1 MQDQIQAARTW
12 LRMAWLHRWAGL
24 AVTVSWC
31 LVGWFAV
38 QAVPDRFEASARI
51 YLDTR
56 SMLRPLLKGIAF
68 DSSTLADTTLLLSRT
83 LLSRPN
89 LEEVARRTDLD
100 LKAKTPEDFDR
111 LIMGLASGL
120 RITGTRND
128 NVYELRYEHANA
140 VTAKSV
146 VEALLNRFMETALG
160 DTRRETA
167 TTRKFLDDQIA
178 AYEQRLIEAED
189 RLKNFKQQNLGVM
202 PSGEGGYFERLEA
215 ARNQMRE
222 ANLKLQEALRGRNQL
237 QRQAGLQAAGP
248 SAVEASGDA
257 QLAFLDARLRETE
270 SRLNDLLLNYTDRHP
285 DVVGLRKLGADF
297 RAQRAARL
305 EALARTDGAQAVPLT
320 PLRQQLAI
328 EVAQADAQVASLQA
342 RVEEYGARV
351 RELEQKIDTV
361 PAVEAEL
368 SRLNRDYAVNKQQ
381 YDELLQRR
389 EQAWM
394 AQEADQRADEVKVKI
409 IEPPRVPLLPAGPHR
424 LLLAS
429 LVLISGLALGAA
441 ACGFLVQLDPRV
453 VDEPDLRELTGL
465 PVLGAIGLVAE
476 AGREASQARELL
488 VFVAALLG
496 VIGLYAAQATLMLMD
511 VNLHARLAR
520 LIGHFT

>member
-31 LVGWFAV
+31 LVGWFVV
-38 QAVPDRFEASARI
+38 QAVPDRYEASARI

-111 LIMGLASGL
+111 LIMGLASDI

-128 NVYELRYEHANA
+128 SIFEIRYEHANA
-140 VTAKSV
+140 PTAKTV

-167 TTRKFLDDQIA
+167 TTRKFLDEQIA
-178 AYEQRLIEAED
+178 AYEKRLLEAED
-189 RLKNFKQQNLGVM
+189 RLKSFKQQNLGVM
-202 PSGEGGYFERLEA
+202 PSSEGGYFERLEA
-215 ARNQMRE
+215 ARNQVRE
-222 ANLKLQEALRGRNQL
+222 ATLKLHEALRGRDQL
-237 QRQAGLQAAGP
+237 QRQVGQQPVGTPEGDAA
-248 SAVEASGDA
+248 GDA
-257 QLAFLDARLRETE
+257 QVAFLDARLRETQT
-270 SRLNDLLLNYTDRHP
+270 RLNDLLLNYTDKHP
-285 DVVGLRKLGADF
+285 DVVGLRKLVEDF
-297 RAQRAARL
+297 KAQREARL
-305 EALARTDGAQAVPLT
+305 KALAQPGAAQPGPLT

-342 RVEEYGARV
+342 RVEEYASRA

-394 AQEADQRADEVKVKI
+394 AQEADQHADEVKVKI

-429 LVLISGLALGAA
+429 LVLISGLALGVA
-441 ACGFLVQLDPRV
+441 ACGFLAQLDPRV
-453 VDEPDLRELTGL
+453 VDADDLQALTGL

-476 AGREASQARELL
+476 AGQDLARSREFA

-496 VIGLYAAQATLMLMD
+496 VLALYAAQASLMLMD
-511 VNLHARLAR
+511 VNLHARLLR
-520 LIGHFT
+520 LLGHFA

>member
-1 MQDQIQAARTW
+1 MQDQVQAARTW

-31 LVGWFAV
+31 LVGWFVV
-38 QAVPDRFEASARI
+38 QAVPDRFESSARI

-100 LKAKTPEDFDR
+100 LKARTPEDFDR
-111 LIMGLASGL
+111 LIMGLAGDI

-128 NVYELRYEHANA
+128 NIYELRYEHANA

-167 TTRKFLDDQIA
+167 TTRKFLDEQIA
-178 AYEQRLIEAED
+178 AYEKRLVEAED
-189 RLKNFKQQNLGVM
+189 RLKKFKQQNLGVM
-202 PSGEGGYFERLEA
+202 PSGEGGYFDRLEA
-215 ARNQMRE
+215 ARNQLRE
-222 ANLKLQEALRGRNQL
+222 ASLKLQEALRGRDQL
-237 QRQAGLQAAGP
+237 QRQIGQQPQGAPAA
-248 SAVEASGDA
+248 EASGDA
-257 QLAFLDARLRETE
+257 QLAFVEARLRETRA
-270 SRLNDLLLNYTDRHP
+270 RLNDLLLNYTDHHP
-285 DVVGLRKLGADF
+285 DVVGLRKLLADF
-297 RAQRAARL
+297 ETQRDERL
-305 EALARTDGAQAVPLT
+305 KALAQGGGAQPGALT
-320 PLRQQLAI
+320 PLRQQLAL

-342 RVEEYGARV
+342 RVEEYGKRV
-351 RELEQKIDTV
+351 GELEQRVDTV

-409 IEPPRVPLLPAGPHR
+409 IEPPRVPLLPTGPHR

-429 LVLISGLALGAA
+429 LVLVSGLALGAA

-453 VDEPDLRELTGL
+453 VDEPDLQALTGL
-465 PVLGAIGLVAE
+465 PVLGAISLVAD
-476 AGREASQARELL
+476 AGTQARQGRELTAFLGA
-488 VFVAALLG
+488 VLG
-496 VIGLYAAQATLMLMD
+496 VIGLYGAQATLMLMD
-511 VNLHARLAR
+511 VNLHARLLR
-520 LIGHFT
+520 VIGQFL